1 MQCRRFV
8 ADVKAEVAQVE
19 VAFLKLAECRH
30 ALEVDGLS
38 QEFLDVIVC
47 DEPVTCLR
55 LLQSIADA
63 KKLASGPSLGL
74 ADLFQLFVVCFKIF
88 RIL

>member
-1 MQCRRFV
+1 M
-8 ADVKAEVAQVE
+8 KAEVAKVE

-55 LLQSIADA
+55 LLQEHCGCEEAGQWPVPWPCRSVSAFC
-63 KKLASGPSLGL
+63 GL
-74 ADLFQLFVVCFKIF
+74 F
-88 RIL
+88 